1 MANSNKTPTN
11 KPITASTPNAPARPP
26 RRARTNN
33 TTAFETPERRR
44 PTPRANNT
52 TAFETPVRRPIAMR
66 RLNFN
71 QDENF
76 RRFLDQI
83 LYNSPVPVVKTP
95 RQNTPKAKRAK
106 KNNNKK

>member
-52 TAFETPVRRPIAMR
+52 TAFETPVRR
-66 RLNFN
+66 LNFN

>member
-11 KPITASTPNAPARPP
+11 KPIIASTPNAPARP
-26 RRARTNN
+26 RRARANNNNNNN
-33 TTAFETPERRR
+33 TTAFETPERR
-44 PTPRANNT
+44 PQ
-52 TAFETPVRRPIAMR
+52 RRPPVQRPVAMR

>member
-1 MANSNKTPTN
+1 VQ
-11 KPITASTPNAPARPP
+11 RP
-26 RRARTNN
+26 
-33 TTAFETPERRR
+33 
-44 PTPRANNT
+44 
-52 TAFETPVRRPIAMR
+52 VAMR